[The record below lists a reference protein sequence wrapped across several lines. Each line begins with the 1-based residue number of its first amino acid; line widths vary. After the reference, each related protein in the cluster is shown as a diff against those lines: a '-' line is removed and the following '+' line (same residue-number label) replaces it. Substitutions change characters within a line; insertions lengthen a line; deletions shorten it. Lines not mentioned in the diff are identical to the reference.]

1 MMSIYYYIYKKN
13 NIDYNMKSKIILDIE
28 ENDLNLFKKQ
38 YLNLAD
44 IKEEIENLE
53 DQMDHLD
60 KRKKEYRLAKD
71 KINFLIDMYNI
82 KAGWKIYKPIK

>member
-1 MMSIYYYIYKKN
+1 MPIYYYFYKKN
-13 NIDYNMKSKIILDIE
+13 NIDYKMKSKIILDID
-28 ENDLNLFKKQ
+28 ENDVNLFKKQ

-44 IKEEIENLE
+44 IKEEIDRLE
-53 DQMDHLD
+53 DEMDHLD

-82 KAGWKIYKPIK
+82 KAGWKVFKPIK

>member
-1 MMSIYYYIYKKN
+1 MNISYYIYKKN
-13 NIDYNMKSKIILDIE
+13 NTDYKMKSKIILDIE

-53 DQMDHLD
+53 DQMEKLD

-82 KAGWKIYKPIK
+82 KAGWKVFKPMK

>member
-1 MMSIYYYIYKKN
+1 MPISYYIYKKN
-13 NIDYNMKSKIILDIE
+13 NLDFMAKSKIILDIE

-60 KRKKEYRLAKD
+60 KRKKDYRLAKD
-71 KINFLIDMYNI
+71 KINFLIDMYNV
-82 KAGWKIYKPIK
+82 KAGWKVFKPLK

>member
-1 MMSIYYYIYKKN
+1 
-13 NIDYNMKSKIILDIE
+13 MKSKIILDIE

-53 DQMDHLD
+53 DQMEKLD
-60 KRKKEYRLAKD
+60 KRKKEYKLAKD

-82 KAGWKIYKPIK
+82 KAGWKVFKPIK